1 MSTTPRGV
9 YDRPTLEIFFND
21 FKAVNPRI
29 DFTAEQI
36 RLTNVGR
43 NSDPATRVTVN
54 TSATMVGRPERGRR
68 GEWQVSWN
76 RRDIAKIFAQ
86 CNVYVPYTG
95 QTKLSELLG
104 SINAQYPIALADTDI
119 YDASIPAKPTLPL
132 TLSIPMHAANPAFI
146 GTLTLTLGN

>member
-29 DFTAEQI
+29 DYTAEQI
-36 RLTNVGR
+36 RLTDIGR
-43 NSDPATRVTVN
+43 NSDPGTRVTVN
-54 TSATMVGRPERGRR
+54 TSALMVGRPERGRR
-68 GEWQVSWN
+68 GEWAVSWN

-95 QTKLSELLG
+95 QVKLSELLV
-104 SINAQYPIALADTDI
+104 SINAQYPIALAATDI
-119 YDASIPAKPTLPL
+119 YDASIPANPTLPL

-146 GTLTLTLGN
+146 GTLNLTLGN